1 MLTLPCPFCGQRD
14 ETEFLNAGPT
24 KPARPGTDVTDSEWI
39 NWLTVPVNPVG
50 YVEEK
55 WWHAK
60 GCGKYFTI
68 KRHTVTHEIIMPDE
82 DCA

>member
-1 MLTLPCPFCGQRD
+1 
-14 ETEFLNAGPT
+14 
-24 KPARPGTDVTDSEWI
+24 
-39 NWLTVPVNPVG
+39 LTVPVNPVG